1 MGKKWE
7 GVVKIQ
13 RPICTNERKLA
24 NGCLVYDKTR
34 KIEQIIVV
42 NNRTLNKLFDE
53 DEFKIYAVAKLDE
66 NGNMTVMKQVEEQGW

>member
-1 MGKKWE
+1 MREKWE

-13 RPICTNERKLA
+13 RPLYTNKRKLA

-34 KIEQIIVV
+34 TIEQIIVI

-53 DEFKIYAVAKLDE
+53 DEFKIYAVAKLDT
-66 NGNMTVMKQVEEQGW
+66 NGNMTVMKQVEEQEW